1 MAAGHNSPQESAS
14 TGTGPSRA
22 EPRPRRTQE
31 AQRPLTASERFLAR
45 FGAAPDTAAQTH
57 RPRAMNNPASP
68 AYQYPL
74 IELQGDLFPA
84 AGCRQREGSLPEGPI
99 SGAERFRDHSAQP
112 VNALTRLAYVDQ
124 KALPLSSVRPANRA
138 RPEGTRPTTGSG
150 YGTTETDPNAD
161 SDALPSSAHHALAT
175 AQHTG
180 GGHQ

>member
-1 MAAGHNSPQESAS
+1 MAAGHNSPLEGVS
-14 TGTGPSRA
+14 TGTGPTRA
-22 EPRPRRTQE
+22 EPCPRRTQE

-45 FGAAPDTAAQTH
+45 FGAAPATTAKTH
-57 RPRAMNNPASP
+57 RPRAMNNPAP
-68 AYQYPL
+68 APRQLPL

-150 YGTTETDPNAD
+150 YGTTETDLTGAIAAD
-161 SDALPSSAHHALAT
+161 RPSAHHALA
-175 AQHTG
+175 AARHNR